1 MSGHQRD
8 PAGHPTPQPHDP
20 EGTPEGAAPD
30 FAEFSDFAKS
40 PAAAPDTQKSN
51 APNPF
56 DPSSFRLGQSFGDRV
71 GVKKLLST
79 VPVGKPNRQD
89 FVRVHPDASRRIQV
103 AIIDYE
109 RDFYLLVPEVAA
121 ALPNEFKAVTLYTA
135 INRQGTVRLWP
146 VPLPSPDGR
155 QNIWHTSHA
164 EAAET
169 AQRTWVR
176 VSANMSLG
184 AYDVYQAAGT
194 IPDPEWPD
202 LPFSEIL
209 EIAFRGRILRTLD
222 HPLVGKLNGS
232 F

>member
-20 EGTPEGAAPD
+20 AGTPEGAAPD

-40 PAAAPDTQKSN
+40 PTSAPDAQKSD

-56 DPSSFRLGQSFGDRV
+56 DPASFRLGQSFGDRV
-71 GVKKLLST
+71 GVKKLLVT

-89 FVRVHPDASRRIQV
+89 FVRVHPDPSCRIQV

-121 ALPNEFKAVTLYTA
+121 ALPNECKAVTLHTA
-135 INRQGTVRLWP
+135 INRQGVLRLWP

-155 QNIWHTSHA
+155 QNVWHTSQA

-184 AYDVYQAAGT
+184 AYELYQATGT

-202 LPFSEIL
+202 LPFAEIL

-222 HPLVGKLNGS
+222 HPLVRRLNGS
-232 F
+232 T